1 LQATTYGKL
10 AAGARAAYY
19 AGLRDAIEALLAGE
33 YADRVSGDGIRF
45 ERYILL
51 TVADER

>member
-1 LQATTYGKL
+1 MQATTYGQYAPGAS
-10 AAGARAAYY
+10 AADYAAFRS
-19 AGLRDAIEALLAGE
+19 ALEALLAGE